1 MFHLKIF
8 EAAHV
13 EEEHV
18 EVTLCHQS
26 NTYRVIHDKIIV
38 HDNVDM

>member
-1 MFHLKIF
+1 MFDMKIF

-13 EEEHV
+13 EEGHV
-18 EVTLCHQS
+18 DVTLFHQS
-26 NTYRVIHDKIIV
+26 NTYHVIHDKIIV